1 MLTRTEK
8 KRRRRRA
15 PRAPLNIFERR
26 ALGVHC
32 PSLRESELYP
42 HYSGAPRVS
51 SVLKDA
57 VYREHSGWRDARQGA
72 LPSPTKR
79 RASVAAAGA
88 HLSSWPVPGA
98 SSSSSSP
105 SPPRRASSCTPT
117 ASGTPARGCTAG
129 GTAWARTRTS
139 TAAGALTHACCARA
153 ASLRTLA
160 PRAPHAYRPAARACA
175 GTRASGWTTASRA
188 RASRFTQTATCTTV
202 RAPRGVAAWRVTAHR
217 VPRHFLCVRVC
228 LCVVCVRVPLSVSG
242 RRVAGR
248 AHQRLRHADVR
259 RRRQVR
265 GAVGGRENER
275 PGHVHLRRRR
285 QVRRRV
291 EGRPAARQGHGH
303 LPRRRRRGGGEV
315 RGRLVRGQDAR
326 PRPLRLRR
334 QRRVPGP
341 VGGLENVRQ
350 GHVRLPQRQQVRGRV
365 GGRRQGRLR
374 RAHVRQRRAL

>member
-1 MLTRTEK
+1 MNAA
-8 KRRRRRA
+8 RA
-15 PRAPLNIFERR
+15 LPRCARWRR
-26 ALGVHC
+26 AL
-32 PSLRESELYP
+32 P
-42 HYSGAPRVS
+42 
-51 SVLKDA
+51 
-57 VYREHSGWRDARQGA
+57 
-72 LPSPTKR
+72 
-79 RASVAAAGA
+79 
-88 HLSSWPVPGA
+88 
-98 SSSSSSP
+98 
-105 SPPRRASSCTPT
+105 TPT
-117 ASGTPARGCTAG
+117 AR
-129 GTAWARTRTS
+129 
-139 TAAGALTHACCARA
+139 LHARA
-153 ASLRTLA
+153 QVRRRVGGRPHPGQGQVVLRK
-160 PRAPHAYRPAARACA
+160 RQR
-175 GTRASGWTTASRA
+175 
-188 RASRFTQTATCTTV
+188 V
-202 RAPRGVAAWRVTAHR
+202 RR
-217 VPRHFLCVRVC
+217 CVRHAALRRGAFLLIARRATFCACVC
-228 LCVVCVRVPLSVSG
+228 SCVVCVRVPPLFASG